1 MKLIVVFT
9 KLQYYITFQDKYYF
23 FDCNNFSSSEYAL
36 LKRMKHQ
43 FLTKTT
49 CQLSESLRFVLF
61 ISEFSKPK
69 KPSLPSPKK
78 CYKYTSTLNLELNFI
93 NLEISV
99 TRELDKM
106 LSFKDV
112 AWGEGDP

>member
-1 MKLIVVFT
+1 M
-9 KLQYYITFQDKYYF
+9 D
-23 FDCNNFSSSEYAL
+23 SSSQLLRPLPSITAL
-36 LKRMKHQ
+36 PD
-43 FLTKTT
+43 
-49 CQLSESLRFVLF
+49 SLPVQPDVD
-61 ISEFSKPK
+61 IP
-69 KPSLPSPKK
+69 PSLPPSCVTRVPLNTGSARC